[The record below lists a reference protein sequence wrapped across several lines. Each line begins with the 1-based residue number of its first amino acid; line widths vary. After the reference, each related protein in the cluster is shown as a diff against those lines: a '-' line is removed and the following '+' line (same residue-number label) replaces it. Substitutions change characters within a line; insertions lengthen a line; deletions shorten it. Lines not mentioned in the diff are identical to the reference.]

1 MSSEQ
6 LIQSIGILAAVA
18 STASFA
24 PQAWKIIST
33 RDVDGLSA
41 KMYALTVVGFLLWLS
56 YGIGKGDWTLTG
68 QRERFVK
75 HSTTSVEKHGYGF
88 ALVITNDEIGT
99 AVTIEVADGGNTD
112 N

>member
-18 STASFA
+18 STSSFA

-56 YGIGKGDWTLTG
+56 YGIGKGDWTLIG
-68 QRERFVK
+68 PNAICLAL
-75 HSTTSVEKHGYGF
+75 SVFILAMIMMPQKKRD
-88 ALVITNDEIGT
+88 A
-99 AVTIEVADGGNTD
+99 VADVIQPSSD
-112 N
+112 RFSEPSS

>member
-6 LIQSIGILAAVA
+6 LIQSIGILAAAA

-33 RDVDGLSA
+33 RDVEGLSV

-56 YGIGKGDWTLTG
+56 YGIGKGDWTLIG
-68 QRERFVK
+68 PNAICLALSLFI
-75 HSTTSVEKHGYGF
+75 F
-88 ALVITNDEIGT
+88 AMIMMPQKKRD
-99 AVTIEVADGGNTD
+99 AVADVIQPSSDRVNEPSS
-112 N
+112 

>member
-56 YGIGKGDWTLTG
+56 YGIGKGDWTLIG
-68 QRERFVK
+68 PNAICLAL
-75 HSTTSVEKHGYGF
+75 SVFILAMIMMPQKKRD
-88 ALVITNDEIGT
+88 A
-99 AVTIEVADGGNTD
+99 VADVIQPSSD
-112 N
+112 RASEPSS